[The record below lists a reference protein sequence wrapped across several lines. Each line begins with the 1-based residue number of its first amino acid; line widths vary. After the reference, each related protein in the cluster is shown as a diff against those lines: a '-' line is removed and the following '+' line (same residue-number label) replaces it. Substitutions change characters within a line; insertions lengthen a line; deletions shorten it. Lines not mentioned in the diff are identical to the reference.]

1 MAEDLAAAGGPGESS
16 PPARTEAR
24 RTRGELV
31 RYAVGVVIGVVV
43 LVLLVGRR
51 GELAAA
57 TRQISHANPGWVAA
71 AVGAESLSLLGY
83 ARLQQRVLH
92 HAGATIPLA
101 GLFLLSLA
109 NDAVNSTVPGE
120 PAVSS
125 AYRYRY
131 YRRRG
136 ASAASAGWTIFTILI
151 AQAVGMSA
159 VLLAGVLIALVAS
172 AAASGAGASPA
183 GIGVT
188 AVGLVIVVA
197 AGAVLVRRD
206 LVLRLASRLAGRL
219 QRRAGRRPAG
229 PLARIET
236 TLARM
241 REIPLSPRS
250 TIGIVTLATAVWLC
264 DFGCLVCSFG
274 AVHAAVPWRGVLLA
288 YGAAVVA
295 GSLPIVP
302 GGLGIVEGS
311 LAVVLVAYGAS
322 RVPAVAAVLAFRIV
336 NYWLA
341 IAVGWASAGLIAFQL
356 RRRRTGDP
364 KVEPDVAGL
373 IPAQRKERGRTPYG
387 PHSLQGAATGAG
399 NRDAIS
405 EQVGRRAAGRHRGQH
420 AARPR
425 GSAGQ

>member
-1 MAEDLAAAGGPGESS
+1 MADELATAGYSEGASPESSAAAGAAGS
-16 PPARTEAR
+16 PVEVSTTAR
-24 RTRGELV
+24 RTLGEVL
-31 RYAVGVVIGVVV
+31 RYVLGIAIGIVV
-43 LVLLVGRR
+43 LALLFGRR

-57 TRQISHANPGWVAA
+57 ARQIGDASPGWVAA
-71 AVGAESLSLLGY
+71 AIGAESLSLLGY

-92 HAGATIPLA
+92 YAGALVPLP

-109 NDAVNSTVPGE
+109 NDAVNCTIPGE

-136 ASAASAGWTIFTILI
+136 ASAAGAGWTIFTILI

-159 VLLAGVLIALVAS
+159 VLLAGVVIALVAS

-188 AVGLVIVVA
+188 AVGLVIVLA

-206 LVLRLASRLAGRL
+206 LVLRLLSGLAGRL
-219 QRRAGRRPAG
+219 QRRAGRRPG
-229 PLARIET
+229 GLLGRIEA
-236 TLARM
+236 TLVRM

-250 TIGIVTLATAVWLC
+250 TVSVVGLATAVWIF
-264 DFGCLVCSFG
+264 DFLCLVCAFS

-288 YGAAVVA
+288 YGASVVA

-322 RVPAVAAVLAFRIV
+322 RVPAVSAVLAFRIV

-341 IAVGWASAGLIAFQL
+341 IAVGWASAGLIAFQF
-356 RRRRTGDP
+356 RRR
-364 KVEPDVAGL
+364 
-373 IPAQRKERGRTPYG
+373 
-387 PHSLQGAATGAG
+387 SSGA
-399 NRDAIS
+399 S
-405 EQVGRRAAGRHRGQH
+405 AGRHRRL
-420 AARPR
+420 RP
-425 GSAGQ
+425 Q